1 MSEQNVV
8 EFKTIEEI
16 INTIHLGNKDNFLI
30 DFKAWLEIVLNT
42 TQTVRMSIELGGTPE
57 QKEQYKDSKNSEL
70 IGCSSMK
77 WVDDGMHNI
86 SINVTVKD
94 EVSEPKAE

>member
-1 MSEQNVV
+1 METEKVI

-16 INTIHLGNKDNFLI
+16 IDYIHMGNKDNFLT

-57 QKEQYKDSKNSEL
+57 QKEQYKDIPNSEL
-70 IGCSSMK
+70 IGCKTMK
-77 WVDDGMHNI
+77 WIDDGKHNI
-86 SINVTVKD
+86 SINVSLTD
-94 EVSEPKAE
+94 N

>member
-1 MSEQNVV
+1 MAKKTI

-16 INTIHLGNKDNFLI
+16 INTIHMGNKDDFLI
-30 DFKAWLEIVLNT
+30 DFKSWLEIVLNT

-57 QKEQYKDSKNSEL
+57 QKEQYKKVSNSEL

-77 WVDDGMHNI
+77 WIDDGKHNI
-86 SINVTVKD
+86 SITVK
-94 EVSEPKAE
+94 PQK

>member
-1 MSEQNVV
+1 MAENNVI

-16 INTIHLGNKDNFLI
+16 IDTIHIGNKDNFFI
-30 DFKAWLEIVLNT
+30 DFKAWLDIVLNA
-42 TQTVRMSIELGGTPE
+42 TQMVKMNIELAGTPE
-57 QKEQYKDSKNSEL
+57 QKEQYKDCKNSEL

-86 SINVTVKD
+86 SIHLTVKED
-94 EVSEPKAE
+94 V

>member
-1 MSEQNVV
+1 MSENKVV

-16 INTIHLGNKDNFLI
+16 INTIHLGNKDNFLV
-30 DFKAWLEIVLNT
+30 DFKSWLEVVINT
-42 TQTVRMSIELGGTPE
+42 TQTVRINIELGGSDA
-57 QKEQYKDSKNSEL
+57 QKKQYKKVKNADL

-86 SINVTVKD
+86 SINLSTNKKPV
-94 EVSEPKAE
+94 

>member
-1 MSEQNVV
+1 MEPKTF

-30 DFKAWLEIVLNT
+30 DFKAWLEVVLNT
-42 TQTVRMSIELGGTPE
+42 THTVKLSIEVAGTPE
-57 QKEQYKDSKNSEL
+57 QKEKYKNFKNSEL

-77 WVDDGMHNI
+77 WIDDGMHNI
-86 SINVTVKD
+86 YISVTTPEK
-94 EVSEPKAE
+94 